1 MLKSTEK
8 ILFSLGFLNKWEL
21 TSQGLTKCQ
30 MTFLHLG
37 QHIKGT
43 REYHTQSQTHTHT
56 RTNTHTCWLD
66 CRGYPSTAANA
77 CVLADTGTS
86 ALYASHMLTS
96 RWSLSEVWWFH
107 QCFTESRQTYYRDV
121 MEFIKSLIDFKRN
134 CIFKYR

>member
-1 MLKSTEK
+1 MRRY
-8 ILFSLGFLNKWEL
+8 LNEWQVKGWQNARWHSY
-21 TSQGLTKCQ
+21 TYNV
-30 MTFLHLG
+30 G
-37 QHIKGT
+37 QHIKGP
-43 REYHTQSQTHTHT
+43 REYHTQSQTHT
-56 RTNTHTCWLD
+56 RTDTHTCWLD